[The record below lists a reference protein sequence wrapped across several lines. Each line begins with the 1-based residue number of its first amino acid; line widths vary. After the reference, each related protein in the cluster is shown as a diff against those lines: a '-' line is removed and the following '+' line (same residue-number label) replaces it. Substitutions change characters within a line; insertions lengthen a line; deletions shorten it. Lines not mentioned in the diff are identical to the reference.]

1 MIFSYLSFVVKQ
13 YRLTQTHTDST
24 NIDYIHIGN
33 CRYEKIT
40 MYKFPDGE
48 EVSRALLPTSCR
60 LHWDLEMV
68 SKIKYLS
75 IATNVLY

>member
-1 MIFSYLSFVVKQ
+1 M
-13 YRLTQTHTDST
+13 RNHTDPPDSINVFFAIIPYEYVV
-24 NIDYIHIGN
+24 NII
-33 CRYEKIT
+33 

-75 IATNVLY
+75 IATKCVILN